1 MVIYSLNKGKCI
13 LIEINPLEQTER
25 DNYKLLIGTVV
36 PRPIAF
42 ITSEAIDGTINGAP
56 FSYFNVV
63 TADPPMLSVSIQ
75 RKNDRQKDT
84 AKNILA
90 KGNFVIHIV
99 SKDYVEKINQTAA
112 SLAEDESEITLASL
126 TLAPS
131 THISTPGIE
140 EAKVRYECVMEQHL
154 PLGSDGQVTT
164 DFFIA
169 KVQTVH
175 IAEEVYDDGKI
186 VYEELAAMSRL
197 AGNDYAEIG
206 DITTI
211 KRPD

>member
-1 MVIYSLNKGKCI
+1 
-13 LIEINPLEQTER
+13 
-25 DNYKLLIGTVV
+25 
-36 PRPIAF
+36 
-42 ITSEAIDGTINGAP
+42 
-56 FSYFNVV
+56 
-63 TADPPMLSVSIQ
+63 SIQ

-99 SKDYVEKINQTAA
+99 SKEYVKKINQTAA
-112 SLAEDESEITLASL
+112 SLTEDKSEITLASI
-126 TLAPS
+126 TLDPS
-131 THISTPGIE
+131 THISTTGIE
-140 EAKVRYECVMEQHL
+140 EDKEINECVKEQHL
-154 PLGSDGQVTT
+154 SIVSDGQVTT

-169 KVQTVH
+169 KVQIMH

-197 AGNDYAEIG
+197 AGNDYGEIG
-206 DITTI
+206 DITSI

>member
-1 MVIYSLNKGKCI
+1 MNKGKCI

-25 DNYKLLIGTVV
+25 DNYKLLIGTIV

-42 ITSEAIDGTINGAP
+42 ITSEAEDGTINGAP

-75 RKNDRQKDT
+75 RKNGGQKDT
-84 AKNILA
+84 AKNIIS
-90 KGNFVIHIV
+90 KDNFVIHIV
-99 SKDYVEKINQTAA
+99 SEAYLEKINKTAA
-112 SLAEDESEITLASL
+112 SLPGDESEITLANL
-126 TLAPS
+126 TLVPS
-131 THISTPGIE
+131 IHISTPGVE
-140 EAKVRYECVMEQHL
+140 EAKVRYECVVEKHI
-154 PLGSDGQVTT
+154 PLGSDGDFTT

-169 KVQTVH
+169 KVKMMH
-175 IAEEVYDDGKI
+175 IAEAVYDEGKI
-186 VYEELAAMSRL
+186 IYNKLGAMSRL
-197 AGNDYAEIG
+197 AGNDYATIG

>member
-1 MVIYSLNKGKCI
+1 M
-13 LIEINPLEQTER
+13 IEINPLEQTER

-42 ITSEAIDGTINGAP
+42 ITSEAEDGTINGAP

-75 RKNDRQKDT
+75 RKNGKQKDT
-84 AKNILA
+84 AQNILT
-90 KGNFVIHIV
+90 KGNCVIHIV
-99 SKDYVEKINQTAA
+99 SEDYLDKINKTAA
-112 SLAEDESEITLASL
+112 SLPQDESEITLANL
-126 TLAPS
+126 TLSSS

-140 EAKVRYECVMEQHL
+140 EAKVRYECVIEKHL
-154 PLGSDGQVTT
+154 PLGSDGDITT

-169 KVQTVH
+169 KVKTIH

-186 VYEELAAMSRL
+186 IYDELAAMSRL
-197 AGNDYAEIG
+197 AGNDYAEVG